1 MGSEDEAAREVS
13 REDRLLPGE
22 RSAMRSNDTRDAKI
36 WMRVYAELAGF
47 KHALL
52 AQIADQRRAVESRG
66 QAEVDN
72 DTELLERE
80 AERLRRRLRFW
91 ESELARREA

>member
-1 MGSEDEAAREVS
+1 MDGEDEAAEEVS
-13 REDRLLPGE
+13 RQDRLLPGE
-22 RSAMRSNDTRDAKI
+22 RSAMRSDDIRDAEV

-52 AQIADQRRAVESRG
+52 AQIADQRTAVESRG